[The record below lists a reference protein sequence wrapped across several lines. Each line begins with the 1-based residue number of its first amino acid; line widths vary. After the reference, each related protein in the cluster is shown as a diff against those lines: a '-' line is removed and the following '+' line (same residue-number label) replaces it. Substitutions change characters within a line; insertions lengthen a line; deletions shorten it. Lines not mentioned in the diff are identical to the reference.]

1 MTIIFFFNDTATTE
15 IYTLS
20 LHDALPISVQ
30 RIQPFLPPLGSPISI
45 FSKPARSGQMTRS
58 PPLSAEKGS
67 NPVDRFLMCASGQ
80 LGPWDRTPQQTV
92 LDGVLSTAALRH
104 SSMAGSPSPTTHCKA
119 RIRTPRGTH
128 EEAVHR
134 IASLFGGE

>member
-67 NPVDRFLMCASGQ
+67 NPVERDRKSTRLNSSHSQISYAVFCLKKKKDDAS
-80 LGPWDRTPQQTV
+80 R
-92 LDGVLSTAALRH
+92 AH
-104 SSMAGSPSPTTHCKA
+104 
-119 RIRTPRGTH
+119 TPRGY
-128 EEAVHR
+128 R
-134 IASLFGGE
+134 